1 MTLTPEREDAL
12 DEYVDIDP
20 AAAIATDD
28 EHSLSIKEAFKRYPS
43 SVFWAIAMSLTIVME
58 GYDTILIGSLFAYPS
73 FVDKYGVYESNL
85 GQKSITGAWQAGL
98 VNASSCGA
106 IIGLV
111 INGYVTEKFGH
122 RIVTMTA
129 LIVMSAFIFITF
141 FAPSIQVLT
150 AGQVLVGIPWGIFA
164 IMGSAYSSE
173 VCPLALR
180 GYLTSFVNIC
190 WVIGQF
196 VAAGV
201 LQGLVN
207 NNTVWSFR
215 IPFAIQWAWPIP
227 LFILALLA
235 PDSPWWLVRK
245 GRLADA
251 EKSIRK
257 LSSGLT
263 DTQVKQKLAM
273 MVHTDKFEKAVQA
286 ESSYRDCFKGT
297 NLRRTEIACMILS
310 AQTLPGEAMCYSASY
325 FFTQAGLPSA
335 DAYKLNLGSIAL
347 AFIATCFSW
356 VLMTFFGRRTL
367 LIAGLGLLTLDL
379 LVIGCLSYA
388 AGSSAQWAQS
398 ALAMLWLGIYSA
410 TLGPQSFA
418 LAAEISATRLRSQTI
433 SLARNAYNVVNIVD
447 NTVESY
453 LINPTEANLKGKT
466 AFFWFGLG
474 VLTTTWAV
482 FRLPETKNRTYE
494 ELDVLFERHIPAW
507 KFSSAQIDVV
517 AETEII
523 QAGEKGNKAQQIEF
537 AEAV

>member
-1 MTLTPEREDAL
+1 MAVSPERDAAL
-12 DEYVDIDP
+12 DDFIDIDP
-20 AAAIATDD
+20 AVAIATDD
-28 EHSLSIKEAFKRYPS
+28 EDSLSIKEAFRRYPT
-43 SVFWAIAMSLTIVME
+43 SVLWAIAMSLTIVME
-58 GYDTILIGSLFAYPS
+58 GYDTILISSLFAYPS
-73 FVDKYGVYESNL
+73 FVDKYGVYDSDL
-85 GQKSITGAWQAGL
+85 GQKSITGAWHAGL

-106 IIGLV
+106 IIGLI
-111 INGYVTEKFGH
+111 INGFVTEKFGH
-122 RIVTMTA
+122 RIVTTA
-129 LIVMSAFIFITF
+129 ALAVMSAFIFITF

-150 AGQVLVGIPWGIFA
+150 AGQALVGIPWGIFA
-164 IMGSAYSSE
+164 IMGSTYSSE
-173 VCPLALR
+173 
-180 GYLTSFVNIC
+180 
-190 WVIGQF
+190 F

-201 LQGLVN
+201 LQDLVN
-207 NNTVWSFR
+207 NNAVWSFR
-215 IPFAIQWAWPIP
+215 IPFAIQWAWPVP
-227 LFILALLA
+227 LFILTLPA

-257 LSSGLT
+257 PSSGLT

-297 NLRRTEIACMILS
+297 NLRRTEIACVILA
-310 AQTLPGEAMCYSASY
+310 AQTLPGQAMCYSASY

-347 AFIATCFSW
+347 AFIATCLSW

-388 AGSSAQWAQS
+388 AGSAGQWAQS

-410 TLGPQSFA
+410 TVGPQSFA

-433 SLARNAYNVVNIVD
+433 SLARNAYNDVNIVD

-474 VLTTTWAV
+474 VLTAMWAV
-482 FRLPETKNRTYE
+482 FRLTETKNRTYE
-494 ELDVLFERHIPAW
+494 ELDVLFERHVPAW

-537 AEAV
+537 TEVA

>member
-1 MTLTPEREDAL
+1 MAVTPELEDTL
-12 DEYVDIDP
+12 NEYVDIDP

-122 RIVTMTA
+122 RIVTMIA
-129 LIVMSAFIFITF
+129 LVVMSAFIFITF

-273 MVHTDKFEKAVQA
+273 MA

-347 AFIATCFSW
+347 AFIATCLSW

-367 LIAGLGLLTLDL
+367 LITGLGLLTLDL
-379 LVIGCLSYA
+379 LVIGCLSH
-388 AGSSAQWAQS
+388 
-398 ALAMLWLGIYSA
+398 LPWLLKS
-410 TLGPQSFA
+410 L
-418 LAAEISATRLRSQTI
+418 LRVCDRKQF
-433 SLARNAYNVVNIVD
+433 VVNIVD

-494 ELDVLFERHIPAW
+494 ELDVLFERHVPAW

-523 QAGEKGNKAQQIEF
+523 QAGEKGDKAQQIEF

>member
-1 MTLTPEREDAL
+1 MAVTSERDDVL
-12 DEYVDIDP
+12 DVYGDLDP

-28 EHSLSIKEAFKRYPS
+28 EHSLSIKEAFKRYPT

-58 GYDTILIGSLFAYPS
+58 GYDTILISSLFAYPS
-73 FVDKYGVYESNL
+73 FVEKYGTYQPGL
-85 GQKSITGAWQAGL
+85 GEKTITSSWQAGL
-98 VNASSCGA
+98 NNASSCGA
-106 IIGLV
+106 IIGLI
-111 INGYVTEKFGH
+111 INGYITEKFGH
-122 RIVTMTA
+122 RVVTMTA
-129 LIVMSAFIFITF
+129 LVVMSAFIFITF
-141 FAPSIQVLT
+141 FAPSIEVLT

-196 VAAGV
+196 VAAGA

-207 NNTVWSFR
+207 NNTVWAFR
-215 IPFAIQWAWPIP
+215 IPFAIQWAWPVP
-227 LFILALLA
+227 LFLFALLA

-257 LSSGLT
+257 LSTGLT

-273 MVHTDKFEKAVQA
+273 MVHTDRFEKAVQA

-297 NLRRTEIACMILS
+297 NLRRTEIACVILA
-310 AQTLPGEAMCYSASY
+310 AQTLPGQPMCYSASY
-325 FFTQAGLPSA
+325 FFTQAGLPSG

-367 LIAGLGLLTLDL
+367 LITGLSLLTLDL

-388 AGSSAQWAQS
+388 AASSAQWAQS

-433 SLARNAYNVVNIVD
+433 SLARNAYNVINVID
-447 NTVESY
+447 NTAETY
-453 LINPTEANLKGKT
+453 LINPTAANLKGKT
-466 AFFWFGLG
+466 AFVWFGLG
-474 VLTTTWAV
+474 VLTTTWAI

-494 ELDVLFERHIPAW
+494 ELDVLFERRISAW
-507 KFSSAQIDVV
+507 RFKSTQIDVV

-523 QAGEKGNKAQQIEF
+523 QAGEKGKVHQIEHT
-537 AEAV
+537 EDI

>member
-1 MTLTPEREDAL
+1 MENTAEHDEAL
-12 DEYVDIDP
+12 DVYVDIDP

-28 EHSLSIKEAFKRYPS
+28 EHSLSIKEAFKRYPT

-73 FVDKYGVYESNL
+73 FVDKYGVYESDP
-85 GQKSITGAWQAGL
+85 
-98 VNASSCGA
+98 V
-106 IIGLV
+106 
-111 INGYVTEKFGH
+111 
-122 RIVTMTA
+122 
-129 LIVMSAFIFITF
+129 VMSAFIFITF

-180 GYLTSFVNIC
+180 GYLISFVNIC

-207 NNTVWSFR
+207 NNTVWAFR

-245 GRLADA
+245 GRLAEA

-257 LSSGLT
+257 LPPGLT

-273 MVHTDKFEKAVQA
+273 MA

-297 NLRRTEIACMILS
+297 NLRRTEIACVILA

-325 FFTQAGLPSA
+325 FFTQAGLPSD

-347 AFIATCFSW
+347 AFIATCLSW

-367 LIAGLGLLTLDL
+367 LIIGLGLLTLDL
-379 LVIGCLSYA
+379 LIIGCLSYA
-388 AGSSAQWAQS
+388 VGSSAQWAQS

-433 SLARNAYNVVNIVD
+433 SLARNAYNIVNIID

-494 ELDVLFERHIPAW
+494 ELDVLFERHVPAW

-523 QAGEKGNKAQQIEF
+523 QAGEKGTKTQQIEY